1 MKVVY
6 NWLKEFV
13 DVTAS
18 PAELRAR
25 LSLAGLAVDSI
36 EETAAGPVLDAEVTA
51 NRPDWLGHLGIAR
64 EVAAI
69 YRLPL
74 KPLHPKLKESAAKAA
89 DATRVEIAAPDLC
102 GRFTARVLRGVK
114 VQPSPD
120 WLRQGLEAIG
130 EKSINNVVDVSNY
143 VMFELGHPLHAF
155 DLDQLQEQRIVVRR
169 AKPGEKIRTLDGAE
183 RTLTKD
189 MSVVADAAR
198 AVGIGGVMGG
208 AETEISFST
217 RNVLIECAWFDP
229 VSVRRAAKALGLRTE
244 ASYRFE
250 RGADPE
256 MAELASRR
264 AAELIQQVG
273 GGELLAGVV
282 DVYPQ
287 RTSEKK
293 IELSREELLR
303 VMGADVPDR
312 DVEAILG
319 ALGFHPVRVDVNR
332 GSDGSIA
339 AVWEC
344 RQVSWRQDVTRGI
357 DLIEEVA
364 RHYGYDKFPPRLPP
378 AKLPAHRLPHAE
390 AQDRLRERLVALGY
404 QEIVEIPIVDTQRNE
419 LFRPENLAP
428 AVIGNPL
435 AEDASVMRSTGTV
448 SMLRAIEWNL
458 NHGQRDLRLFEIGK
472 TYELRDGEPV
482 ETQVLTLGATGM
494 AQEKTIHEAA
504 REFSFADLK
513 GDLDRI
519 GELAGG
525 FTWQLGGPQWL
536 TASRA
541 ARLSLSTQGGSWSV
555 TVGANS
561 GPSADV
567 DTRSTTLPGP
577 YFAVAGQLARRIAEL
592 YKFRQDVFVAELKLE
607 SLVTSVE
614 TAAAARR
621 FKPLPRFPAVERD
634 FSLVLSDG
642 VTFTNVAETI
652 RSLQIAELESI
663 EAADRLTYAEMKELI
678 GKDLE
683 PELAKVFKPGTYTLM
698 IRVKFQ
704 SAQATFTDAQLNDL
718 SARIVAALQANLGAT
733 LRAN

>member
-18 PAELRAR
+18 PADLRAR
-25 LSLAGLAVDSI
+25 LSLAGVAVDSI

-51 NRPDWLGHLGIAR
+51 NRPDCLGHLGIAR

-74 KPLHPKLKESAAKAA
+74 KPLHPKLKESAEKIA
-89 DATRVEIAAPDLC
+89 DSTRVEIAAPDLC
-102 GRFTARVLRGVK
+102 GRFTARALRGVK

-130 EKSINNVVDVSNY
+130 EKSINNVVDVTNY

-155 DLDQLQEQRIVVRR
+155 DFDKLQEHRIVVRR

-189 MSVVADAAR
+189 MCVVADAGR

-229 VSVRRAAKALGLRTE
+229 ISIRRTSKALGLRSE

-256 MAELASRR
+256 TAELASRR
-264 AAELIQQVG
+264 TAELIQQVA

-282 DVYPQ
+282 DVYPHPEP
-287 RTSEKK
+287 EKK
-293 IELSREELLR
+293 VELSRKELLR

-312 DVEAILG
+312 DIEAILS

-344 RQVSWRQDVTRGI
+344 RQVSWRQDVARGI

-378 AKLPAHRLPHAE
+378 AKLAAHRLPHAE
-390 AQDRLRERLVALGY
+390 AQDRLRERIVALGY
-404 QEIVEIPIVDTQRNE
+404 QEIVEIPIVDTERNE

-458 NHGQRDLRLFEIGK
+458 NHGQRNLRLFEIGK

-494 AQEKTIHEAA
+494 AQEKTIYEAA
-504 REFSFADLK
+504 REFDFADLK

-519 GELAGG
+519 GELVGV
-525 FTWQLGGPQWL
+525 FTWQTGGPHWL
-536 TASRA
+536 TGSRA
-541 ARLSLSTQGGSWSV
+541 AQISLANKSSV
-555 TVGANS
+555 PASFGI
-561 GPSADV
+561 
-567 DTRSTTLPGP
+567 
-577 YFAVAGQLARRIAEL
+577 AGQLAKRIADI
-592 YKFRQDVFVAELKLE
+592 YKFRQDIFVAELKLE
-607 SLVTSVE
+607 PLVTGVE
-614 TAAAARR
+614 AANAARR
-621 FKPLPRFPAVERD
+621 FKALPRFPAVERD
-634 FSLVLSDG
+634 FSLVLADG
-642 VTFTNVAETI
+642 VTFAQVIETI

-663 EAADRLTYAEMKELI
+663 EAADLFRGGQVPA
-678 GKDLE
+678 GK
-683 PELAKVFKPGTYTLM
+683 FSLM

-704 SAQATFTDAQLNDL
+704 SAEATFTDAQLNDL
-718 SARIVAALQANLGAT
+718 SARIVAALQEKLGAT
-733 LRAN
+733 LRAI

>member
-18 PAELRAR
+18 PADLRAR
-25 LSLAGLAVDSI
+25 LSLAGVAVDSI
-36 EETAAGPVLDAEVTA
+36 AETAAGPVLDAEVTA
-51 NRPDWLGHLGIAR
+51 NRPDCLGHLGIAR

-74 KPLHPKLKESAAKAA
+74 KPLHPQLKETAEKAA
-89 DATRVEIAAPDLC
+89 DATRVEITAPDLC
-102 GRFTARVLRGVK
+102 GRFTARVLRGLK

-155 DLDQLQEQRIVVRR
+155 DFDKLQEHRIVVRR
-169 AKPGEKIRTLDGAE
+169 ARGAEKIRTLDGAE
-183 RTLTKD
+183 RTLGKD
-189 MSVVADAAR
+189 MCVVADAAR

-229 VSVRRAAKALGLRTE
+229 ISIRRSAKALGLRTE

-264 AAELIQQVG
+264 AAELIQQVA
-273 GGELLAGVV
+273 GGEILAGVV
-282 DVYPQ
+282 DVYPH
-287 RTSEKK
+287 RAPEKK
-293 IELSREELLR
+293 IELSRKELLR

-312 DVEAILG
+312 DIEAILS
-319 ALGFHPVRVDVNR
+319 ALGFHPVRVDSNR

-344 RQVSWRQDVTRGI
+344 RAVSWRQDVTRSI

-378 AKLPAHRLPHAE
+378 AKIAAHRLPHAE
-390 AQDRLRERLVALGY
+390 AQDRLRERIVALGY
-404 QEIVEIPIVDTQRNE
+404 QEIVEIPIVDTKRDE
-419 LFRPENLAP
+419 LFRPEGLAP

-435 AEDASVMRSTGTV
+435 AEDAAVMRSSGTV

-458 NHGQRDLRLFEIGK
+458 NHGQRNLRLFEIGN
-472 TYELRDGEPV
+472 TYELRNGEPV
-482 ETQVLTLGATGM
+482 ETPVLTLGVTGS
-494 AQEKTIHEAA
+494 AREKTIYEGA
-504 REFSFADLK
+504 REFEFVDLK

-525 FTWQLGGPQWL
+525 FAWQSGGPQWL
-536 TASRA
+536 AGSRA
-541 ARLSLSTQGGSWSV
+541 AQISLASESPAR
-555 TVGANS
+555 ANM
-561 GPSADV
+561 G
-567 DTRSTTLPGP
+567 
-577 YFAVAGQLARRIAEL
+577 VAGQLARRIAEV
-592 YKFRQDVFVAELKLE
+592 YKFRQDVFVAELQLKP
-607 SLVTSVE
+607 LVTGVE
-614 TAAAARR
+614 AADAARR

-634 FSLVLSDG
+634 FSLVLADG
-642 VTFTNVAETI
+642 VSFRQVEQTI
-652 RSLQIAELESI
+652 RSLGIAELQSI
-663 EAADRLTYAEMKELI
+663 EAADLFRGGQVPA
-678 GKDLE
+678 GK
-683 PELAKVFKPGTYTLM
+683 FSLM
-698 IRVKFQ
+698 IRAKFQ
-704 SAQATFTDAQLNDL
+704 SAEATFTDAQLNDY
-718 SARIVAALQANLGAT
+718 SARIVAALQEKLGAT

>member
-18 PAELRAR
+18 PADLRAR
-25 LSLAGLAVDSI
+25 LSLAGVAVDSI

-51 NRPDWLGHLGIAR
+51 NRPDCLGHLGIAR

-74 KPLHPKLKESAAKAA
+74 KPLHPKLKESAEKVT

-130 EKSINNVVDVSNY
+130 EKSINNVVDVTNY

-155 DLDQLQEQRIVVRR
+155 DFDKLQEHRVVVRR
-169 AKPGEKIRTLDGAE
+169 AKPGEKIRTLDGGE

-189 MSVVADAAR
+189 MSVVADASR

-229 VSVRRAAKALGLRTE
+229 ISVRRASKALGLRTE

-264 AAELIQQVG
+264 AAELIQRVA

-282 DVYPQ
+282 DAYPH
-287 RTSEKK
+287 RAPEKK
-293 IELSREELLR
+293 IELSRKELLR

-312 DVEAILG
+312 DVEAILS

-344 RQVSWRQDVTRGI
+344 RQVSWRHDVTRGI

-378 AKLPAHRLPHAE
+378 AKQPAHRLPHAE
-390 AQDRLRERLVALGY
+390 AQERLRERIVALGY

-458 NHGQRDLRLFEIGK
+458 NHGQRNLRLFEVGK

-482 ETQVLTLGATGM
+482 ETQVLTLGATGQ
-494 AQEKTIHEAA
+494 AQEKTIYEAA

-519 GELAGG
+519 GELAGS
-525 FTWQLGGPQWL
+525 FVWHSGGPQWL
-536 TASRA
+536 AGSRA
-541 ARLSLSTQGGSWSV
+541 AQISLASKSPAAAIFG
-555 TVGANS
+555 
-561 GPSADV
+561 
-567 DTRSTTLPGP
+567 
-577 YFAVAGQLARRIAEL
+577 VAGQLARRMADI
-592 YKFRQDVFVAELKLE
+592 YKFRQDVFVAELRLE
-607 SLVTSVE
+607 PLVTGVE
-614 TAAAARR
+614 AADAARR

-634 FSLVLSDG
+634 FSLILADG
-642 VTFTNVAETI
+642 APFSQVEHTI
-652 RSLQIAELESI
+652 RSLGIAELESI
-663 EAADRLTYAEMKELI
+663 EGADLFRGGQVPV
-678 GKDLE
+678 GK
-683 PELAKVFKPGTYTLM
+683 FSLM

-704 SAQATFTDAQLNDL
+704 SAEATFTDAQLSDY
-718 SARIVAALQANLGAT
+718 SARIVAALQEKLGAT

>member
-18 PAELRAR
+18 PADLRAR
-25 LSLAGLAVDSI
+25 LSLAGVAVDSI

-51 NRPDWLGHLGIAR
+51 NRPDCLGHLGIAR

-74 KPLHPKLKESAAKAA
+74 KPLHPKLKEAAEKVAG
-89 DATRVEIAAPDLC
+89 ATRVEIQAPDLC

-130 EKSINNVVDVSNY
+130 EKSINNVVDVTNY

-155 DLDQLQEQRIVVRR
+155 DFDKLQEHRIVVRR

-183 RTLTKD
+183 RTLTKE
-189 MSVVADAAR
+189 MCVVADAAR

-229 VSVRRAAKALGLRTE
+229 ISIRRTSKALGLRSE

-264 AAELIQQVG
+264 AAELIQQVAG
-273 GGELLAGVV
+273 GDLLQGVV

-287 RTSEKK
+287 RTPGKK
-293 IELSREELLR
+293 IELSRKELLR

-312 DVEAILG
+312 DIEAILS

-357 DLIEEVA
+357 DLIEEAA

-390 AQDRLRERLVALGY
+390 AQDRLRERIVALGY

-419 LFRPENLAP
+419 LFRPENLVP

-458 NHGQRDLRLFEIGK
+458 NHGQRNLRLFEIGK

-494 AQEKTIHEAA
+494 AQEKTICEAA
-504 REFSFADLK
+504 REFGFADLK

-519 GELAGG
+519 GELAAG
-525 FTWQLGGPQWL
+525 FAWQSGGPPLL
-536 TASRA
+536 TGSRA
-541 ARLSLSTQGGSWSV
+541 AQISLASKSPAA
-555 TVGANS
+555 ANF
-561 GPSADV
+561 G
-567 DTRSTTLPGP
+567 
-577 YFAVAGQLARRIAEL
+577 VAGQLARRIADI

-607 SLVTSVE
+607 PLVSGVE
-614 TAAAARR
+614 AADAARR

-634 FSLVLSDG
+634 FSLVLADG
-642 VTFTNVAETI
+642 VSFLQVEQTI
-652 RSLQIAELESI
+652 QSLGIAALESI
-663 EAADRLTYAEMKELI
+663 EAADLFRGGQVPA
-678 GKDLE
+678 GK
-683 PELAKVFKPGTYTLM
+683 VSLM

-704 SAQATFTDAQLNDL
+704 SVEATFTDAQLNDY
-718 SARIVAALQANLGAT
+718 SARIVAALQEKLGAT